1 MIPGSAFCSLAFAK
15 SIANSPK
22 ITKIFVVNV
31 QKRATVCQV
40 QKHSGES
47 VELTVSFG
55 EDVLGIAGSE
65 VVSWRIDLD
74 TVVCTSVL

>member
-1 MIPGSAFCSLAFAK
+1 M
-15 SIANSPK
+15 
-22 ITKIFVVNV
+22 
-31 QKRATVCQV
+31 CQV
-40 QKHSGES
+40 QKHNGES

-65 VVSWRIDLD
+65 VVTVGSWRIDLD

>member
-1 MIPGSAFCSLAFAK
+1 M
-15 SIANSPK
+15 
-22 ITKIFVVNV
+22 
-31 QKRATVCQV
+31 CQV

-65 VVSWRIDLD
+65 VVSWRIDLG

>member
-1 MIPGSAFCSLAFAK
+1 M
-15 SIANSPK
+15 
-22 ITKIFVVNV
+22 
-31 QKRATVCQV
+31 CQV

-74 TVVCTSVL
+74 TVYKCFVKEVLFFHPNHEIYEHCRLRTLIAL

>member
-1 MIPGSAFCSLAFAK
+1 M
-15 SIANSPK
+15 
-22 ITKIFVVNV
+22 
-31 QKRATVCQV
+31 CQV

-65 VVSWRIDLD
+65 VASWIDLD